1 MVTLP
6 LEILDEIASFLPYAC
21 DIARLG
27 LASRSTHSVALPHL
41 FRHLEIRLAS
51 AAVAPL
57 AETLKT
63 HPERA
68 AACRTVRFLPPA
80 DSQYDSDTEEPES
93 DSSLSDLVA
102 SILALC
108 AENGRLLAIR
118 WAGDRDNDEGFR
130 KPVWDAIGMNCA
142 SLQELD
148 LYVADGEERD
158 EWMGLTRPVYP
169 NLRSLRIDL
178 PDSHGLP
185 CRHLQ
190 NMIAN
195 HCPAL
200 EVLSLTFPPCCGPTD
215 FTFSFTLPKL
225 KVFEFEGA
233 ELHERSPQNE
243 DLLIRHPHIERLKV
257 SSGQYLR
264 PAATQDN
271 ALRALC
277 IDQLSIAGIDRN
289 DEDKL
294 APFDLS
300 SYGKNIVHLRVVDV
314 PHMSHKLTRG
324 AIHSVARTLRCL
336 ELVGEDLHS
345 FEVLL
350 QHVGVVL
357 AETKQ
362 LEELRIA
369 SRNVW
374 PPPPSWT
381 VNNLRDLLGVL
392 SYIPTLGLRAVQFY
406 SRPKNGAPLPPSFLE
421 YVPYRL
427 EYISWDVFEPAPD
440 DVQSTLY
447 RVEGCNV
454 QLVPPGCGPLHS
466 RRTDWTGESV
476 LDHLA

>member
-6 LEILDEIASFLPYAC
+6 PEILDEIASFLPHAC

-41 FRHLEIRLAS
+41 YRHLEIRLAS

-68 AACRTVRFLPPA
+68 AACRTVRFLRPV
-80 DSQYDSDTEEPES
+80 DSQDDSGTEEPES
-93 DSSLSDLVA
+93 DSALSDLVA
-102 SILALC
+102 SILMLC
-108 AENGRLLAIR
+108 AENGRLLAIH

-130 KPVWDAIGMNCA
+130 KPVWDAIAMNCA

-148 LYVADGEERD
+148 LYVAEGEERD

-178 PDSHGLP
+178 PDSHEWP
-185 CRHLQ
+185 CGHLQ

-200 EVLSLTFPPCCGPTD
+200 EDLSLRFPLCCGPTD
-215 FTFSFTLPKL
+215 FTLSFTLPKL
-225 KVFEFEGA
+225 KAFEFEGD
-233 ELHERSPQNE
+233 ELHEHSPQNE
-243 DLLIRHPHIERLKV
+243 DFLVRHPHIERLKV
-257 SSGQYLR
+257 CFGQYLR

-277 IDQLSIAGIDRN
+277 IDQLSIASIDRAG
-289 DEDKL
+289 EDKL

-300 SYGKNIVHLRVVDV
+300 SYGKNIVHLRLLGV
-314 PHMSHKLTRG
+314 PHMSQKLTRG

-336 ELVGEDLHS
+336 ELIGEDLRS
-345 FEVLL
+345 FEALL

-362 LEELRIA
+362 LEELGIT
-369 SRNVW
+369 SSNVW
-374 PPPPSWT
+374 PPPPPWT
-381 VNNLRDLLGVL
+381 VKNLQDLLGVL
-392 SYIPTLGLRAVQFY
+392 SYVPTLGLRAVRFY
-406 SRPKNGAPLPPSFLE
+406 SHAKKSEPLPPSFLE
-421 YVPYRL
+421 YVPHRL

-454 QLVPPGCGPLHS
+454 RLVPPGYGPSHS
-466 RRTDWTGESV
+466 RRMDWTGESI